1 MTGRM
6 TSGGMTTNWAEIR
19 AGFPSIQAVTFL
31 NTATFGQL
39 PVAGEEAIARHL
51 ARRREFAC
59 TDFLAWFTDH
69 DGLRVKLARLVH
81 AQPEDIAFTPNASW
95 ALAHLL
101 NGLDWREGD
110 EVVTAEGEF
119 TNHLYV
125 AEHLTRRGVKCIRC
139 GYEEVLSSLTPHT
152 RLVMLS
158 TVNYSTGYRARIEEI
173 GAELRRRGILFYLDA
188 TQSLGALQLDF
199 SSVRPDLLSVD
210 CYKWMLAP
218 NGAAFMAVSAELR
231 ERLAPLSVGWRS
243 HFEWRNV
250 DRLHE
255 GMPEFSSTAEKYEAG
270 MLASLP
276 LCALE
281 ASVDLMLSIGP
292 ATIEQRVLALAGL
305 IRERLRALGGDALPY
320 EDSAIVGVRFPG
332 RDASALALELKRQGI
347 IVSARHGQLRISTH
361 FYNNEDDIARLANT
375 LQILL

>member
-1 MTGRM
+1 M
-6 TSGGMTTNWAEIR
+6 STNWNEIR
-19 AGFPSIQAVTFL
+19 AGFPSIQTLTFL

-39 PVAGEEAIARHL
+39 SVASEKAIARHL

-59 TDFLAWFTDH
+59 ADFLAWFTDL
-69 DGLRVKLARLVH
+69 DGLRIKLARLIH
-81 AQPEDIAFTPNASW
+81 AEPDDIAFTPNASW

-101 NGLDWREGD
+101 NGLDWRTGD
-110 EVVTAEGEF
+110 EVVTVEGEF
-119 TNHLYV
+119 PNHLYV
-125 AEHLTRRGVKCIRC
+125 AEHLSRRGVKCIRC
-139 GYEEVLSSLTPHT
+139 GHEEVLASLTPRT

-173 GAELRRRGILFYLDA
+173 AAELRRRGVLFYLDA

-199 SSVRPDLLSVD
+199 STVQPDLLSVD

-218 NGAAFMAVSAELR
+218 NGAAFMAVASGLR
-231 ERLAPLSVGWRS
+231 ERLAPLAVGWRS
-243 HFEWRNV
+243 HYEWRNV

-255 GMPEFSSTAEKYEAG
+255 GMPEFSAAAEKYEAG

-292 ATIEQRVLALAGL
+292 EVIERRVLVLARQV
-305 IRERLRALGGDALPY
+305 RERLRVLGGEPLPY
-320 EDSAIVGVRFPG
+320 DDSAIAAAQFPG
-332 RDASALALELKRQGI
+332 RDASELAVELKRRGI
-347 IVSARHGQLRISTH
+347 LVSARHGQLRVSTH
-361 FYNNEDDIARLANT
+361 FYNNEEDISRLAYA
-375 LQILL
+375 LRELL

>member
-1 MTGRM
+1 
-6 TSGGMTTNWAEIR
+6 MTTNWGEIR
-19 AGFPSIQAVTFL
+19 AGFPSVQKLTFL

-39 PVAGEEAIARHL
+39 SVASEEAIARHL

-59 TDFLAWFTDH
+59 ADFLAWYTDL
-69 DGLRVKLARLVH
+69 DGLRAKLARLIH
-81 AQPEDIAFTPNASW
+81 ATSDDIAFMPNASW

-119 TNHLYV
+119 SNHLYV

-139 GYEEVLSSLTPHT
+139 GYEEVLASLTPRT

-158 TVNYSTGYRARIEEI
+158 TVNYSTGYRAHIEEI
-173 GAELRRRGILFYLDA
+173 AAELRRRGIVFYLDA

-199 SSVRPDLLSVD
+199 STVRPDLLSVD

-218 NGAAFMAVSAELR
+218 NGAAFMAVSPALR
-231 ERLAPLSVGWRS
+231 ERLAPLAVGWRS
-243 HFEWRNV
+243 HFDWRNV
-250 DRLHE
+250 DRLWE
-255 GMPEFSSTAEKYEAG
+255 GMPEFTETAEKYEAG

-292 ATIEQRVLALAGL
+292 GVIERRVLALAGL
-305 IRERLRALGGDALPY
+305 VRERLRALGGDPLPY
-320 EDSAIVGVRFPG
+320 DDSAIAAVRFPG
-332 RDASALALELKRQGI
+332 QDASALAVELKRQGI

-361 FYNNEDDIARLANT
+361 FYNNEEDIDRLAGT
-375 LQILL
+375 LQGLL

>member
-1 MTGRM
+1 M
-6 TSGGMTTNWAEIR
+6 SVDWAAIR
-19 AGFPSIQAVTFL
+19 AGFPSIQKLTFL

-39 PVAGEEAIARHL
+39 SVASEEAIARHL

-59 TDFLAWFTDH
+59 TDFLAWFTDL
-69 DGLRVKLARLVH
+69 DGLRVKLAQLVR
-81 AQPEDIAFTPNASW
+81 ADSEDIAFTPNASW

-101 NGLDWREGD
+101 NGLDWRGGD

-125 AEHLTRRGVKCIRC
+125 AEHLARRGVKCIRC
-139 GYEEVLSSLTPHT
+139 GYEEVTSLLTPRT

-173 GAELRRRGILFYLDA
+173 AAELRRRGILFYLDA
-188 TQSLGALQLDF
+188 TQSLGALRLDF
-199 SSVRPDLLSVD
+199 RTVRPDLLSVD

-218 NGAAFMAVSAELR
+218 NGAAFMAVSPALR
-231 ERLAPLSVGWRS
+231 QRLAPLAVGWRS
-243 HFEWRNV
+243 HYEWRNV

-255 GMPEFSSTAEKYEAG
+255 GSPEFSETAEKYEAG

-281 ASVDLMLSIGP
+281 ASVDLMLAIG
-292 ATIEQRVLALAGL
+292 ADVIERRVLELSGL
-305 IRERLRALGGDALPY
+305 VRERLRVLGGDPLPY

-332 RDASALALELKRQGI
+332 KDASALAIELRRQGI

-361 FYNNEDDIARLANT
+361 FYNNEEDIARLVDA
-375 LQILL
+375 LSDLL

>member
-1 MTGRM
+1 MTPD
-6 TSGGMTTNWAEIR
+6 WAGIR

-39 PVAGEEAIARHL
+39 SVASEEAIARHL

-59 TDFLAWFTDH
+59 TDFLSWYTDL
-69 DGLRVKLARLVH
+69 DGLRAKLGRLIH
-81 AQPEDIAFTPNASW
+81 AAPDDIAFMANASW

-119 TNHLYV
+119 SNHLYV

-139 GYEEVLSSLTPHT
+139 GYEEVLESLTPRT

-158 TVNYSTGYRARIEEI
+158 TVNYSTGYRARIDEI
-173 GAELRRRGILFYLDA
+173 AAELRRRGILFYLDA
-188 TQSLGALQLDF
+188 TQSLGALRLDF
-199 SSVRPDLLSVD
+199 GSVRPDLLAVD

-218 NGAAFMAVSAELR
+218 NGAAFMAVSPELR
-231 ERLAPLSVGWRS
+231 QRLAPLAIGWRS
-243 HFEWRNV
+243 HHEWRRV
-250 DRLHE
+250 DSLHE
-255 GMPEFSSTAEKYEAG
+255 GMPEFSATAEKYEAG

-281 ASVDLMLSIGP
+281 ASVDLMLATGP
-292 ATIEQRVLALAGL
+292 ENIEQRVLALAGL
-305 IRERLRALGGDALPY
+305 VRERLRALGGEPLPY
-320 EDSAIVGVRFPG
+320 DDSAIAAVRFPG
-332 RDASALALELKRQGI
+332 KDASALAVELKKHGV
-347 IVSARHGQLRISTH
+347 IVSARHGLLRVSTH
-361 FYNNEDDIARLANT
+361 FYNNEEDIARLASA
-375 LQILL
+375 ISCLL

>member
-1 MTGRM
+1 MTAGRM
-6 TSGGMTTNWAEIR
+6 TPDWAGIR
-19 AGFPSIQAVTFL
+19 AGFPSIQKLTFL

-39 PVAGEEAIARHL
+39 PLAGEEAIARHL

-59 TDFLAWFTDH
+59 TDFLSWYTDF
-69 DGLRVKLARLVH
+69 DGLRAKLGRLIQS
-81 AQPEDIAFTPNASW
+81 APEDIAFLPNASW

-119 TNHLYV
+119 SNHLYV

-139 GYEEVLSSLTPHT
+139 GYEDVLSSLTPRT

-173 GAELRRRGILFYLDA
+173 AAELRRRGILFYLDA
-188 TQSLGALQLDF
+188 TQSLGALRLDF
-199 SSVRPDLLSVD
+199 GSVRPDLLAVD

-218 NGAAFMAVSAELR
+218 NGAAFMAVSPELR
-231 ERLAPLSVGWRS
+231 QRLEPLAIGWRS
-243 HFEWRNV
+243 HHEWRRV
-250 DRLHE
+250 DSLHE
-255 GMPEFSSTAEKYEAG
+255 GMPEFSATAEKYEAG

-292 ATIEQRVLALAGL
+292 DAIERRVLALARL
-305 IRERLRALGGDALPY
+305 VRERLRALGGDPLPY
-320 EDSAIVGVRFPG
+320 DDSAIAAVRFPG
-332 RDASALALELKRQGI
+332 KDASALSVELKKHGV
-347 IVSARHGQLRISTH
+347 IVSARHGQLRVSTH
-361 FYNNEDDIARLANT
+361 FYNNEDDVARLAGT
-375 LQILL
+375 IQSLL

>member
-1 MTGRM
+1 MSTD
-6 TSGGMTTNWAEIR
+6 WAGIR
-19 AGFPSIQAVTFL
+19 AGFPSLANLTFL

-39 PVAGEEAIARHL
+39 PIAGEEAIARHL

-59 TDFLAWFTDH
+59 TDFLAWFTDL
-69 DGLRVKLARLVH
+69 DGLRAKLGRLVH
-81 AQPEDIAFTPNASW
+81 AAPEDIAFMPNASW

-119 TNHLYV
+119 SNHLYV

-139 GYEEVLSSLTPHT
+139 GYEEVVPLLTPRT

-173 GAELRRRGILFYLDA
+173 ASELRRRGIFFYLDA

-199 SSVRPDLLSVD
+199 NSVRPDLLAVD

-218 NGAAFMAVSAELR
+218 NGAAFMVVSPELR
-231 ERLAPLSVGWRS
+231 QRLAPLAIGWRS
-243 HFEWRNV
+243 HHEWRRV
-250 DRLHE
+250 DSLHE
-255 GMPEFSSTAEKYEAG
+255 GMPEFSTTAEKYEAG

-281 ASVDLMLSIGP
+281 ASVDLMLGIGP
-292 ATIEQRVLALAGL
+292 ERIEQRVLALAGL
-305 IRERLRALGGDALPY
+305 VRERLRALGGEPLPY
-320 EDSAIVGVRFPG
+320 DDSAVVAARFPG
-332 RDASALALELKRQGI
+332 KDASAFAVELKKHGV
-347 IVSARHGQLRISTH
+347 IVSARHGLLRVSTH
-361 FYNNEDDIARLANT
+361 FYNNEDDVARLAVT
-375 LQILL
+375 LRSLL